1 MPAIR
6 TVFAALVLL
15 VPLAGCIDRPEPHLY
30 VLGSGEGSTVGER
43 SDRGRTIIEL
53 KPVLIPDH
61 MDTTDFLLRTGRNEL
76 SPSPTALWGE
86 RLSIGITS
94 ALASA
99 LAERLPSAR
108 IVARPSAIH
117 PARKI
122 FVDITVLDLRR
133 GGTCVLRTHWTISA
147 PDDLSDRTSSVGA
160 EVTVTALADG
170 PGDEAVVTALTNA
183 IGQIADRI
191 GADLGAV

>member
-1 MPAIR
+1 MSAIR
-6 TVFAALVLL
+6 RVFAALVLL
-15 VPLAGCIDRPEPHLY
+15 TLPVGCVDRPEPHIY
-30 VLGSGEGSTVGER
+30 VLGSGEGGAIGEKT
-43 SDRGRTIIEL
+43 DHGRTIIEL

-108 IVARPSAIH
+108 IVARPSATH

-122 FVDITVLDLRR
+122 FVDITALDLRR
-133 GGTCVLRTHWTISA
+133 GGLCTLRAHWTISA
-147 PDDLSDRTSSVGA
+147 PGELSERTAPAGA
-160 EVTVTALADG
+160 EVTVTAPADG
-170 PGDEAVVTALTNA
+170 LSDEAVVVALTNA
-183 IGQIADRI
+183 ISQIADRI
-191 GADLGAV
+191 AADL